1 MVIAWTYTVAM
12 IIRSVVYEK
21 ELRLKEVMKVIYC
34 RFVRA
39 AVEFFISSSRPY
51 PGQRK
56 KINFFFFALLYGA
69 SKGFMKAVKARE
81 GKGSFIFD
89 LKNDIS

>member
-89 LKNDIS
+89 RFLDIS